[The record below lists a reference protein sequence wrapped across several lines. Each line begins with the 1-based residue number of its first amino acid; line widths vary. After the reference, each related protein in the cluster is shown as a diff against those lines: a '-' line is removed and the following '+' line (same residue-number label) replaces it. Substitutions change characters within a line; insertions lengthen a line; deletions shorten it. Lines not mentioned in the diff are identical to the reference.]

1 MGMTDLE
8 RLLRQR
14 ARTWGRLAEQHVGN
28 ARLFAVQL
36 RLRRT
41 LNAEI
46 PSAALDE
53 QPLLDLIER
62 AGEGAKQCA
71 IEAVRAARQS
81 EGFASLVTE

>member
-1 MGMTDLE
+1 MTNME

-14 ARTWGRLAEQHVGN
+14 ARTWGRLAGQHAGN

-46 PSAALDE
+46 PEAALDE
-53 QPLLDLIER
+53 QPLLDLIDR
-62 AGEGAKQCA
+62 ASEGAKRCA

-81 EGFASLVTE
+81 ESFATLVTE